1 MKRYRKVRQTSRS
14 KSTIGAMGQQYE
26 HLHYE
31 DRVKI
36 EHWHTNGKS
45 IRYIARE
52 LGRSPNTISYELERL
67 AVSGEYS
74 AKKASVKAYQK
85 RYYARTWSNKVAR
98 DKALRTYVNEKLD
111 LKWSPKAIAASLRE
125 RHISQDT
132 IYRYVTLYAL
142 QHKLYFKGKPKK
154 RKAMYRRG
162 LIGERKWIEER
173 ILRDEIGHWELDF
186 IVSPTKSGS
195 KAVLLVAVDT
205 LSKRTLIEL
214 LPNRTK
220 KELSRALRRMFDGVT
235 VKTILTD
242 NDIAFTYWQHFE
254 RLLGAPFYFTH
265 PYHSWE
271 KGLVENTN
279 KWIRHFIPKKTD
291 LSTVTKE
298 KIHECLV
305 YLNDRPREILGFKTA
320 NEVYLE
326 RLTTEA

>member
-1 MKRYRKVRQTSRS
+1 
-14 KSTIGAMGQQYE
+14 MGQQYE

-52 LGRSPNTISYELERL
+52 LGRSPNTISYELKNL
-67 AVSGEYS
+67 AVSGEYC

-111 LKWSPKAIAASLRE
+111 FEWSPKTIAASLRE
-125 RHISQDT
+125 RHISQGT

-142 QHKLYFKGKPKK
+142 QHKLYFKGKPKR

-205 LSKRTLIEL
+205 VSKRTLIEL

-235 VKTILTD
+235 LKTILTD
-242 NDIAFTYWQHFE
+242 NDIAFTYWQYFE
-254 RLLGAPFYFTH
+254 QLLGAPFYFTH

-326 RLTTEA
+326 RVTTQV